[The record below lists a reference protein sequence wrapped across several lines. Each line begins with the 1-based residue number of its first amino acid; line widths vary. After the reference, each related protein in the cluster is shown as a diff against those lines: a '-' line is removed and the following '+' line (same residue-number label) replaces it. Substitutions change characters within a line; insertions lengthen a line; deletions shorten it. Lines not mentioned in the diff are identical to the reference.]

1 MFRARRM
8 VRRGVRRG
16 FRRLT
21 RATVLSMSMAAGGVT
36 LATIAA
42 REGVSR
48 EEAEETMEGLVEE
61 GVVKKE
67 TKNGETV
74 YVSAG
79 KPSPPAP
86 TQPAEPVVQAAGST
100 KFCRS
105 CGTKIP
111 IESKFCEKC
120 GAQL

>member
-1 MFRARRM
+1 M

-21 RATVLSMSMAAGGVT
+21 RATVLSMTVAAGGVT
-36 LATIAA
+36 LAAIAA

-48 EEAEETMEGLVEE
+48 QEAEEMMEGLVEE

-74 YVSAG
+74 YVAAG
-79 KPSPPAP
+79 KQTSPAP
-86 TQPAEPVVQAAGST
+86 QPAEPSTQPAGST

-111 IESKFCEKC
+111 LESKFCEKC

>member
-1 MFRARRM
+1 MAM
-8 VRRGVRRG
+8 V
-16 FRRLT
+16 
-21 RATVLSMSMAAGGVT
+21 AGGVT
-36 LATIAA
+36 LAAIAA

-48 EEAEETMEGLVEE
+48 EEAEEMMDGLVEE

-74 YVSAG
+74 YVAAG
-79 KPSPPAP
+79 KPSAPAP
-86 TQPAEPVVQAAGST
+86 TQPAEPSPQPAGST

-111 IESKFCEKC
+111 LESKFCEKC

>member
-1 MFRARRM
+1 
-8 VRRGVRRG
+8 
-16 FRRLT
+16 
-21 RATVLSMSMAAGGVT
+21 MSMAAGGVT

-48 EEAEETMEGLVEE
+48 EEAEEAMEGLVEE

-74 YVSAG
+74 YVAAG
-79 KPSPPAP
+79 KPSAPAP
-86 TQPAEPVVQAAGST
+86 TQPADSPSKPAGST
-100 KFCRS
+100 KFCRN
-105 CGTKIP
+105 CGAKIP
-111 IESKFCEKC
+111 VDSKFCETC

>member
-8 VRRGVRRG
+8 VRRGIRRG

-21 RATVLSMSMAAGGVT
+21 RATVLSMAMVAGGVT
-36 LATIAA
+36 LAAIAA

-48 EEAEETMEGLVEE
+48 EEAEEMMDGLVEE

-74 YVSAG
+74 YVAAG
-79 KPSPPAP
+79 KPSAPAP
-86 TQPAEPVVQAAGST
+86 TQPAEPSPQPAGST

-111 IESKFCEKC
+111 LESKFCEKC

>member
-21 RATVLSMSMAAGGVT
+21 RATVLSMAVATGGVT
-36 LATIAA
+36 LAAIAA

-74 YVSAG
+74 YVAAG
-79 KPSPPAP
+79 IQTTPAP
-86 TQPAEPVVQAAGST
+86 AQPAEPNAQLSGST

-111 IESKFCEKC
+111 LESKFCEKC

>member
-1 MFRARRM
+1 M

-21 RATVLSMSMAAGGVT
+21 RGAVLTMSMAAGGVA
-36 LATIAA
+36 LATVAA
-42 REGVSR
+42 REGVPK
-48 EEAEETMEGLVEE
+48 EEAEEMMDGLVEE
-61 GVVKKE
+61 GVLKKE
-67 TKNGETV
+67 TKNGEAV
-74 YVSAG
+74 YVAAG
-79 KPSPPAP
+79 KAGTQAP
-86 TQPAEPVVQAAGST
+86 TQPAESGTQPAGST

-111 IESKFCEKC
+111 LESKFCEKC

>member
-1 MFRARRM
+1 
-8 VRRGVRRG
+8 
-16 FRRLT
+16 
-21 RATVLSMSMAAGGVT
+21 MSMAAGGVT
-36 LATIAA
+36 LAAIAA

-67 TKNGETV
+67 TRNGETV

-79 KPSPPAP
+79 KPSSPAP
-86 TQPAEPVVQAAGST
+86 TQPAESGVQTTGST

-105 CGTKIP
+105 CGAKIP
-111 IESKFCEKC
+111 LDSKFCEKC

>member
-8 VRRGVRRG
+8 VRRGVRIG

-21 RATVLSMSMAAGGVT
+21 RATVLTMAVAAGGVT
-36 LATIAA
+36 LAAIAA

-48 EEAEETMEGLVEE
+48 EEAEQMMNGLVEE

-74 YVSAG
+74 YVAAG
-79 KPSPPAP
+79 KQSAP
-86 TQPAEPVVQAAGST
+86 TPAQPAEPSAQPAGST

-111 IESKFCEKC
+111 LESKFCEKC

>member
-1 MFRARRM
+1 
-8 VRRGVRRG
+8 
-16 FRRLT
+16 
-21 RATVLSMSMAAGGVT
+21 
-36 LATIAA
+36 
-42 REGVSR
+42 
-48 EEAEETMEGLVEE
+48 MEGLVEE

-79 KPSPPAP
+79 SPSPRAP
-86 TQPAEPVVQAAGST
+86 TQPAEPVVQAVGST

-111 IESKFCEKC
+111 FESKFCEKC